1 MTMHILVVD
10 DDSQMRKSLAILL
23 RRENYRVAEASG
35 GEVATELLQ
44 REVFDLVITDLH
56 MEPMSGLDLLRAIK
70 ETHPDLEVIV
80 VTAFGTIDVA
90 VQAMKLKA
98 FDFVTKP
105 FQPEEI
111 LLRVGNAL
119 EKSRLREEVRRLQ
132 VEAKNAFGIE
142 GIVGRSEPLRQVL
155 KILPRVAQ
163 TDSTVLITGESG
175 TGKELIA
182 RAIGLASRR
191 AQGPFVSVSC
201 GAFPEQLIENELF
214 GYEKGAHS
222 TAFSARKGL
231 FEEAHGGTFFLDEI
245 GEAPP
250 PAQVK
255 LLRVLEER
263 SVRRLGGNR
272 STPVDV
278 RLVAATNQNLEE
290 LIKTGRFRADL
301 FYRLNVVRVK
311 MPPLR
316 ERVED
321 IPLLAAHFIQKYNQ
335 KNNKRIA
342 GMSPQ
347 ARALMLAY
355 HWPGNI
361 RELDNVI
368 QSMIAVSSSDILDL
382 ADLPD
387 EVRGITTEEMRP
399 GGLRPSTRAAVDQI
413 EKNRILDELAANG
426 WNVTRTARALGVSR
440 ATLQNKMK
448 KFNLR
453 SAGTTHT
460 ERL

>member
-23 RRENYRVAEASG
+23 RRENYQVAEAAG
-35 GEVATELLQ
+35 GEEAMELLQ
-44 REVFDLVITDLH
+44 REVFDLMITDLH
-56 MEPMSGLDLLRAIK
+56 MEPMSGLDLLQTVK
-70 ETHPDLEVIV
+70 QTHPDLEAIV

-90 VQAMKLKA
+90 VQAMRLKA

-105 FQPEEI
+105 FQPDEI

-119 EKSRLREEVRRLQ
+119 EKSLLKDQIRRLQ

-142 GIVGRSEPLRQVL
+142 GIVGRSEALRQVL
-155 KILPRVAQ
+155 SIVPRVAQ

-201 GAFPEQLIENELF
+201 GAFPENLIENELF

-222 TAFSARKGL
+222 TAFTARKGL
-231 FEEAHGGTFFLDEI
+231 FEEANGGTFFLDEI
-245 GEAPP
+245 GEAPL

-272 STPVDV
+272 STPVDI

-290 LIKTGRFRADL
+290 LIKAGRFRADL
-301 FYRLNVVRVK
+301 FYRLNVVRLK

-316 ERVED
+316 ERIED
-321 IPLLAAHFIQKYNQ
+321 IPLLIAHFIEKYDH
-335 KNNKRIA
+335 KTNKRIA
-342 GMSPQ
+342 GMSPD
-347 ARALMLAY
+347 ARALMMAY
-355 HWPGNI
+355 SWPGNI
-361 RELDNVI
+361 RELENVI
-368 QSMIAVSSSDILDL
+368 QSMMAVSSNDILDL
-382 ADLPD
+382 ADLPG
-387 EVRGITTEEMRP
+387 ELRGLTTDDTQRDN
-399 GGLRPSTRAAVDQI
+399 GLKPSTQAAVDQI
-413 EKNRILDELAANG
+413 EKNRILDELNATG
-426 WNVTRTARALGVSR
+426 WNVTRTARALGISR

-453 SAGTTHT
+453 SLK
-460 ERL
+460 R